1 MIKLLNNSFKIG
13 AIHLFTQLIFTKGE
27 LLIFLQALTEP
38 LGWLL
43 FGMFIAFDFIIIVI
57 LVNFFNKILPEKF
70 PFPIVLTGLKILAIA
85 FIGGAIGFIF
95 ELIYY
100 KVHYSYLDNEFEL
113 SEFLGRFPTFMT
125 YIPLVIVLGELMRLI
140 PKLVR
145 KVILY
150 FKRAFE

>member
-1 MIKLLNNSFKIG
+1 
-13 AIHLFTQLIFTKGE
+13 
-27 LLIFLQALTEP
+27 
-38 LGWLL
+38 
-43 FGMFIAFDFIIIVI
+43 MFIAFDFIIIVI